1 MLFPVVLFV
10 YNRADHT
17 RQTIDALKNNILAPL
32 TDLYIYSD
40 FPKTNSD
47 IQAVKEVRCLLHNI
61 NGFKS
66 VTIIERDR
74 NYGLGKSVI
83 QGVTEILKRH
93 DAVIVLEDDLVTHK
107 DFLTYM
113 NKMLELFH
121 DDPEVFS
128 ISGYSLPNMRSIG
141 TEDYYFVPRISS
153 WGWGCWKDRWEDLDW
168 DIKKYKQLISDKRA
182 CQLFNCAGNDMLDM
196 LIHQVEGE
204 AESWAIRF
212 DYNRFIKGNLLTI
225 YPRVS
230 FIKNIGMDGSGVH
243 GENTCKFDNEFD
255 CKRFINVQGI
265 EKKYNHDINP
275 LVISEFKNVYK
286 RKFKS
291 IILI

>member
-1 MLFPVVLFV
+1 M
-10 YNRADHT
+10 
-17 RQTIDALKNNILAPL
+17 
-32 TDLYIYSD
+32 
-40 FPKTNSD
+40 
-47 IQAVKEVRCLLHNI
+47 
-61 NGFKS
+61 
-66 VTIIERDR
+66 
-74 NYGLGKSVI
+74 
-83 QGVTEILKRH
+83 TEILKRH

-153 WGWGCWKDRWEDLDW
+153 WDGVLERSVGRSRLGY
-168 DIKKYKQLISDKRA
+168 KKYKQLISDKRA

-230 FIKNIGMDGSGVH
+230 FIKI
-243 GENTCKFDNEFD
+243 
-255 CKRFINVQGI
+255 
-265 EKKYNHDINP
+265 
-275 LVISEFKNVYK
+275 LVWMALVSTAK
-286 RKFKS
+286 
-291 IILI
+291 ILVSLIMSLIARDL